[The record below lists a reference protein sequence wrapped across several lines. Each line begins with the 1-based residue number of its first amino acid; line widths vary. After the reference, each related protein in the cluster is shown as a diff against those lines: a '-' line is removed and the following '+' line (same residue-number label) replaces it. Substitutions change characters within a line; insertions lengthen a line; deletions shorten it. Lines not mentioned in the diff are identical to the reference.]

1 MDETT
6 YKPNSHKYKEEQ
18 KELAREQAENEK
30 RVEKVVSGNV
40 KLKQNKIRKFSD
52 VFFAEDIRSI
62 KDYIF
67 NDVLIPA
74 TKRALYDVLEG
85 GLSMSLFGGRGGNS
99 SSRRSTADRVSYRD
113 YNSISR
119 NNDDRRYSSDGDR
132 DKTSLYCDDIVFP
145 NRGEAER
152 VLSMLDDIMEQY
164 SIVRVADLYDSV
176 GITAPHTANKYGWTN
191 IRGAKLVREYN
202 GEYRLEMPKALPI
215 R

>member
-18 KELAREQAENEK
+18 KELAREQAATEK
-30 RVEKVVSGNV
+30 RVEKIVSGKV

-52 VFFAEDIRSI
+52 IFFAEDIRSI
-62 KDYIF
+62 REYIL

-99 SSRRSTADRVSYRD
+99 SRRSTADRVSYKD
-113 YNSISR
+113 YNGISSR
-119 NNDDRRYSSDGDR
+119 GSDDRRYSSEGDR
-132 DKTSLYCDDIVFP
+132 TSLYCDDIVFP

-202 GEYRLEMPKALPI
+202 GEYRLEMPKALPF